1 MGMPLSGLANTLSS
15 AIAKVQNDIVD
26 VQNQLASGK
35 KTLNPAE
42 NGIVTR
48 LSAQADAYNSVE
60 NNISNAKNVIAVGQ
74 TSLQSVATILTQMK
88 SLATQASSSGLTA
101 SDATSLQT
109 TFASLAAQIADLG
122 TGADVNGSNLLA
134 GGSISV
140 TTGINGN
147 TASATTVT
155 GVDVATIAST
165 ASALSIAQGNAG
177 SSLVTKNAVSTG
189 VVVGVPIT
197 QGTAGVYTLT
207 LGALANTELVSIK
220 DGTNEFKFTMGS
232 NGATAAQVTAAV
244 ANFINTGLEPA
255 SADGVF
261 LNVGGGAIAA
271 FRANYTA
278 AVNGTELVLTQ
289 TSAALAANPAAKA
302 ITVGVTTPTAGKMSA
317 ITTTTAPVVRDTTGT
332 SAEDR
337 IVFTALAANQSI
349 TVGGLTF
356 TSSGA
361 TSAVNVATAFHNF
374 IQTGATSAN
383 GTFSGNSY
391 ATMATLYQSGV
402 AANESSFS
410 NGTGP
415 DSDNAGILYIKTK
428 ASGVTSIAVSSG
440 SAVENANAAIASLT
454 TLISTTSTGQSSL
467 SAANTGLSATLSA
480 VQALKSGLQNTVDT
494 IQNIDA
500 TAMQAKLQQL
510 NNQQSIDYYLVS
522 QMNTQAAAILSIF
535 R

>member
-140 TTGINGN
+140 TTGISGN

-165 ASALSIAQGNAG
+165 AAALSIAQGNAG

-207 LGALANTELVSIK
+207 VGALANTEFVSLK
-220 DGTNEFKFTMGS
+220 DGTNEIKFTMGS
-232 NGATAAQVTAAV
+232 AGQTAAEVTAHIA
-244 ANFINTGLEPA
+244 AYINTGLIPA
-255 SADGVF
+255 TANGVF
-261 LNVGGGAIAA
+261 SDISGSSAA

-278 AVNGTELVLTQ
+278 AINGTELVLTQ

-302 ITVGVTTPTAGKMSA
+302 ITVGTAGITSGKLST

-454 TLISTTSTGQSSL
+454 TLISTTSSGQSSL